1 MTKKC
6 VRLDLYRCEYEEPK
20 MARGVAVVVSFS
32 HSMLKY
38 SQYSTLSPGKRFLF
52 HLLVHGFFWQFQM
65 QYIHAEKQNNQQL
78 KTIYETAQRCR
89 LGTVRLE
96 LANAGKRSAV
106 QLYFIKTKAE

>member
-52 HLLVHGFFWQFQM
+52 HLLVHGFFWQFK
-65 QYIHAEKQNNQQL
+65 YSTHTEKQNNQQL